1 MKPALCITIACLLA
15 NSLGCADDEEVA
27 VTPHLVVCQNGER
40 TAKVDLGRGE
50 LTYVTADIEGL
61 LNLSVRGDFK
71 AVKVLQASVIA
82 PDGKTYSLR
91 TQGEQPPSH
100 PGTFVGFFGI
110 EHDGVINE
118 FSIGHWKVRMSID
131 LDGQILSYEPDF
143 LVTWRVIG
151 GMWGEQHWANDDST
165 APPLKQIRRQPAYEG
180 NFNQAEQG
188 GAGQPATRPES
199 KSEGSD
205 KPQSKSEG
213 RSR

>member
-1 MKPALCITIACLLA
+1 M
-15 NSLGCADDEEVA
+15 
-27 VTPHLVVCQNGER
+27 TPHLVVCQNGER

-118 FSIGHWKVRMSID
+118 FSIGHWKVRMSIE
-131 LDGQILSYEPDF
+131 IP
-143 LVTWRVIG
+143 TIR
-151 GMWGEQHWANDDST
+151 QHTDAANELERIPIWTMQKQRMATGPMTSS
-165 APPLKQIRRQPAYEG
+165 APAK
-180 NFNQAEQG
+180 
-188 GAGQPATRPES
+188 
-199 KSEGSD
+199 K
-205 KPQSKSEG
+205 
-213 RSR
+213 

>member
-1 MKPALCITIACLLA
+1 MRPVLYIALASLLITGSGRA
-15 NSLGCADDEEVA
+15 GDEETT

-71 AVKVLQASVIA
+71 AVKVLQASVSA

-110 EHDGVINE
+110 EHEGVINE

-165 APPLKQIRRQPAYEG
+165 APPQKNVRRAPAYEG
-180 NFNQAEQG
+180 DFNQAEQG
-188 GAGQPATRPES
+188 GAGQPATRPEP
-199 KSEGSD
+199 KSEGGD
-205 KPQSKSEG
+205 KPQPEAEG